1 MKYKILSTTDGKFV
15 GEELE
20 TDLLTGILPSGE
32 EIEFTNRMKSL
43 DGIWK
48 IWNSNYIIEI
58 KEMEE

>member
-1 MKYKILSTTDGKFV
+1 MRTPA
-15 GEELE
+15 

-32 EIEFTNRMKSL
+32 EIDFTNRMKSL

-48 IWNSNYIIEI
+48 VWNSNYIIEI

>member
-1 MKYKILSTTDGKFV
+1 MKYKIISTTDGKCV

-20 TDLLTGILPSGE
+20 TDLINGILPSGE
-32 EIEFTNRMKSL
+32 TIEFTSRLKTL

-48 IWNSNYIIEI
+48 VWNSNYIIEI